1 MSNWCKRSGRS
12 ATGREHQKLREI
24 VRQDLFDYSDMAAD
38 LTGFDACFF
47 CLGVSSAGMKEE
59 DYERVT
65 YGITL
70 AAAKTLAQL
79 NPDMTFIYV
88 SGMGTD
94 STEQGRIMWARIKGK
109 TENALLRLP
118 FKAVYLFRPAFIQ
131 PLHGIKSRTKI
142 YRMMYALSAPLF
154 PVLNAIFPHY
164 LTTTE
169 KIGRAMIN
177 VSMRGYPKQILE
189 ARDINSA
196 ATPEEFMR
204 VRVVSSTLFEKNWL
218 TMCKPATGYETDAST
233 SLHDRMVNWFICL
246 S

>member
-1 MSNWCKRSGRS
+1 
-12 ATGREHQKLREI
+12 
-24 VRQDLFDYSDMAAD
+24 
-38 LTGFDACFF
+38 
-47 CLGVSSAGMKEE
+47 MKEE

-70 AAAKTLAQL
+70 AAAKILARL
-79 NPDMTFIYV
+79 NPNMTFIYV

-94 STEQGRIMWARIKGK
+94 STEQGRIMWARVKGK

-131 PLHGIKSRTKI
+131 PLHGIKSRTTI

-154 PVLNAIFPHY
+154 PVLNAIFPNY

-196 ATPEEFMR
+196 ALPNDKR
-204 VRVVSSTLFEKNWL
+204 
-218 TMCKPATGYETDAST
+218 G
-233 SLHDRMVNWFICL
+233 
-246 S
+246 

>member
-1 MSNWCKRSGRS
+1 MNVLLFGATGMIGQGVLQECLLSPDVQLVQTIGRS
-12 ATGREHQKLREI
+12 AIGSEHQKLRAI
-24 VRQDLFDYSDMAAD
+24 VRQNLFDYSDIGPH

-59 DYERVT
+59 DYDRVT

-70 AAAKTLAQL
+70 AAAKTLAQFT
-79 NPDMTFIYV
+79 PDMTFIYV

-94 STEQGRIMWARIKGK
+94 STEQGRVMWARVKVK
-109 TENALLRLP
+109 TENALRSLP
-118 FKAVYLFRPAFIQ
+118 FKSVYLFRPAFIR

-177 VSMRGYPKQILE
+177 VTMRGYPKQILE
-189 ARDINSA
+189 TPDINSA
-196 ATPEEFMR
+196 A
-204 VRVVSSTLFEKNWL
+204 
-218 TMCKPATGYETDAST
+218 ATE
-233 SLHDRMVNWFICL
+233 
-246 S
+246 

>member
-1 MSNWCKRSGRS
+1 MKVILFG
-12 ATGREHQKLREI
+12 ATGMVGQGVLRECLLSPDVQLVQTIGRNATERAHQKLREI

-70 AAAKTLAQL
+70 AAATLAQF
-79 NPDMTFIYV
+79 NPNMTFIYV

-94 STEQGRIMWARIKGK
+94 STEQGRVMWARVKGK

-131 PLHGIKSRTKI
+131 PLHGIKSKTKL

-154 PVLNAIFPHY
+154 PLLNAIFPRY
-164 LTTTE
+164 LSTTE
-169 KIGRAMIN
+169 KTGRAMIN
-177 VSMRGYPKQILE
+177 VAMRGAPKQILE
-189 ARDINSA
+189 TQDINSA
-196 ATPEEFMR
+196 AT
-204 VRVVSSTLFEKNWL
+204 
-218 TMCKPATGYETDAST
+218 KPLKG
-233 SLHDRMVNWFICL
+233 
-246 S
+246 

>member
-1 MSNWCKRSGRS
+1 MKVILFGATGMVGQGVLQKCLLSPDVQLVQTIGRR
-12 ATGREHQKLREI
+12 AIGREHQKFREI
-24 VRQDLFDYSDMAAD
+24 IRQDLFDYSDVEAD

-70 AAAKTLAQL
+70 AAAKTLTQL
-79 NPDMTFIYV
+79 DPDMTFIYV

-94 STEQGRIMWARIKGK
+94 STEQGRIMWARVKGK

-131 PLHGIKSRTKI
+131 PLHGIKSRTTI

-154 PVLNAIFPHY
+154 PLLNAIFPHY

-189 ARDINSA
+189 ARDINRA
-196 ATPEEFMR
+196 AT
-204 VRVVSSTLFEKNWL
+204 TK
-218 TMCKPATGYETDAST
+218 
-233 SLHDRMVNWFICL
+233 
-246 S
+246 

>member
-1 MSNWCKRSGRS
+1 LKVILFGATGMIGQGVLRECLLNPEIRQVKTIGRS
-12 ATGREHQKLREI
+12 ATRAQHQKLHEI
-24 VRQDLFDYSDMAAD
+24 VHLNQFDYSDVVAD

-47 CLGVSSAGMKEE
+47 CLGVSSAGMKEK

-70 AAAKTLAQL
+70 AAATILAQL
-79 NPDMTFIYV
+79 NPSMTFIYV

-94 STEQGRIMWARIKGK
+94 STEKGRIMWARVKGK

-131 PLHGIKSRTKI
+131 PLHGIKSRTGI
-142 YRMMYALSAPLF
+142 YRMLYTLSAPLF
-154 PVLNAIFPHY
+154 PLLNAVFPHY

-177 VSMRGYPKQILE
+177 VAMRGYPKPILE
-189 ARDINSA
+189 PRDINSI
-196 ATPEEFMR
+196 AT
-204 VRVVSSTLFEKNWL
+204 
-218 TMCKPATGYETDAST
+218 AG
-233 SLHDRMVNWFICL
+233 
-246 S
+246 

>member
-1 MSNWCKRSGRS
+1 MIGQGVLRECLLSPDVQLVQTIGRS
-12 ATGREHQKLREI
+12 AIGREHQKLREI
-24 VRQDLFDYSDMAAD
+24 VRQDLFDYSGMAAD

-47 CLGVSSAGMKEE
+47 CLDVSSAGMKEE

-70 AAAKTLAQL
+70 AAAKTLAPL

-94 STEQGRIMWARIKGK
+94 STEQGRVMWARVKGK

-131 PLHGIKSRTKI
+131 PLNGIKSRTKI

-154 PVLNAIFPHY
+154 PLLNAIFPHY
-164 LTTTE
+164 LTSSE

-177 VSMRGYPKQILE
+177 VTIRGFPTKILE
-189 ARDINSA
+189 TQDINSV
-196 ATPEEFMR
+196 ATR
-204 VRVVSSTLFEKNWL
+204 R
-218 TMCKPATGYETDAST
+218 
-233 SLHDRMVNWFICL
+233 
-246 S
+246 